1 MNNTQTNSSS
11 NQADFSKSR
20 VEYYLALFYCL
31 IVGVIFAYHFFAAKE
46 VMQTIGP
53 LPLSAVRGIIGGFC
67 LLIVFKKKW
76 SYFNK
81 EIFKKIFIVSFLG
94 FFINQVFFMVGLTKT
109 EAINAAIINNTIP
122 IFTALMAIIFGLE
135 VFNIRKIS
143 GIIIGFLLVI
153 YLAIAKKG
161 GGVGDINLGDIY
173 IFINVISLSLSFIY
187 VKKVINE
194 QTPHELL
201 SGGMILLGGI
211 MISLLCLPEIPAAF
225 MYTFKTPRTM
235 WLMFFEVILSTAI
248 VYWLNFKA
256 LKILDSSIM
265 TVFIF
270 LQPILTAG
278 FEYLLLEKT
287 PRMINI
293 IIFLGIIFS
302 GYLVVK
308 HPKKSLTNRG

>member
-1 MNNTQTNSSS
+1 
-11 NQADFSKSR
+11 
-20 VEYYLALFYCL
+20 
-31 IVGVIFAYHFFAAKE
+31 
-46 VMQTIGP
+46 
-53 LPLSAVRGIIGGFC
+53 
-67 LLIVFKKKW
+67 
-76 SYFNK
+76 
-81 EIFKKIFIVSFLG
+81 
-94 FFINQVFFMVGLTKT
+94 
-109 EAINAAIINNTIP
+109 
-122 IFTALMAIIFGLE
+122 
-135 VFNIRKIS
+135 
-143 GIIIGFLLVI
+143 
-153 YLAIAKKG
+153 
-161 GGVGDINLGDIY
+161 
-173 IFINVISLSLSFIY
+173 
-187 VKKVINE
+187 
-194 QTPHELL
+194 
-201 SGGMILLGGI
+201 

-308 HPKKSLTNRG
+308 QPKKSLTNRG